1 MRLFFIALL
10 IALLPLRNGIGDVI
24 ALGLQTQA
32 VAVASAHCADHT
44 QATGHTQSLEAADTA
59 HGQACSDCQ
68 MCHGVALPT
77 TAPTLPLGHVDH
89 PAPSRLGSAFASAAP
104 ALGFKP
110 PIS

>member
-10 IALLPLRNGIGDVI
+10 IALLPLRNGIGDVM
-24 ALGLQTQA
+24 ALGLPTQA
-32 VAVASAHCADHT
+32 VTVASAHCADHT
-44 QATGHTQSLEAADTA
+44 QTMESASMDSADID

-77 TAPTLPLGHVDH
+77 TATTILLNHVDH